1 MSKTRLGGP
10 YPDATL
16 GTASSI
22 HRRPTAPFCKE
33 ATIGLA
39 SKSKSCSLQGVMKRN
54 STRNDRAR
62 SDRTNRAQKSGT
74 RATSKSPPRRIF
86 LLSPANAGGIRA
98 RIVASENASFELAL
112 RLRSEG
118 APLGEV
124 FSFISGLYFRGKL
137 AYAQRFAEA
146 RSGIPGAFVITAS
159 GGLIPPET
167 VITTEDL
174 AALSAASISTTD
186 RRYREPLER
195 DARAICEKAGPK
207 CEVVL
212 LGSIATPKY
221 VEPLLKIFGER
232 LLFPIEFVGRG
243 DMSRGGLML
252 RSARSGEQLTYV
264 PVASAV
270 RHGPKP
276 PKLPKLPR
284 GYYQQLKE
292 SSS

>member
-1 MSKTRLGGP
+1 
-10 YPDATL
+10 
-16 GTASSI
+16 
-22 HRRPTAPFCKE
+22 
-33 ATIGLA
+33 
-39 SKSKSCSLQGVMKRN
+39 MKRN
-54 STRNDRAR
+54 STRNRAR
-62 SDRTNRAQKSGT
+62 PSRTKPAQKSTT
-74 RATSKSPPRRIF
+74 RAPSQSPPRRIF
-86 LLSPANAGGIRA
+86 LLSPANAAGIRA
-98 RIVASENASFELAL
+98 RIVASENASFELAT
-112 RLRSEG
+112 RLRTEG

-146 RSGIPGAFVITAS
+146 RNGMPGAFVITAS

-221 VEPLLKIFGER
+221 VEPLMEIFGER

-252 RSARSGEQLTYV
+252 RSAHSGEQLTYV

-284 GYYQQLKE
+284 DYYAQLKRSTGE
-292 SSS
+292 QV